1 MTEILIEVKI
11 KTVYGKPMYYPINDK
26 AELLAHI
33 AGTETLT
40 VQTLKL
46 ATDMGMR
53 VKFTHIMPEEVAGL

>member
-1 MTEILIEVKI
+1 MTEILIEVEI
-11 KTVYGKPMYYPINDK
+11 KTVYGKCLYYPLNDK